1 MRLSLALV
9 LVVQLL
15 TSLVVTNYAQEEEE
29 ESDRNLLRGHGRGRI
44 FKRYRNDPG
53 GDDGEDVS
61 VIVQCAPFTENKC
74 FEDLKNVTDG
84 PPIKI
89 VQQLEGTD
97 FFAIEMKRF
106 QATTI
111 NSIYEVSEI
120 MDDPIRVP
128 LYIKESYQIET
139 RQLAGQTKPYGISL
153 VKADK
158 VWDRAKG
165 AGAKVCVIDT
175 GLYLDQDDF
184 TPKSRFSGATNIAQS
199 IRGWVSKNKRGCAT
213 SI

>member
-89 VQQLEGTD
+89 VHQLEGTD